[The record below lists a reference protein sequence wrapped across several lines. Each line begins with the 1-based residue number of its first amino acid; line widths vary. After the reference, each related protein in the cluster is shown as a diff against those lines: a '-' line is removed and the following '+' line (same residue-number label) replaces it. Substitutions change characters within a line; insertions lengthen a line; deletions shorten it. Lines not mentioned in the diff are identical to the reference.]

1 MKQHGP
7 LSLGKVLSDP
17 AILPYF
23 RSLSLTDQP
32 RTRPE
37 VPVPASQRKKHLILT
52 LRLPTG
58 FDAGATVPLVAAVFQ
73 LADVIAG
80 AGGWG
85 IGRGPGGRGG
95 AGLTSSLR
103 PETKLKLRQ
112 TRERL
117 DKEIQEEAIREQKEE
132 AEEKKAAA
140 KRKAEEERLSKM
152 SAAEQK
158 KVRLYYATLFLSML
172 TLFAGTREGE
182 EEVDA

>member
-103 PETKLKLRQ
+103 PETKSKLRQ

-117 DKEIQEEAIREQKEE
+117 DKEMQEEAIREQKEE
-132 AEEKKAAA
+132 AGEKKAAA

-158 KVRLYYATLFLSML
+158 KVRMYYAILFLCML
-172 TLFAGTREGE
+172 TLFTGT
-182 EEVDA
+182 